1 LSRGISKSGLVLLF
15 PHGLSIS
22 GYPLIQLICGTLGEA
37 RITFRP
43 GDERIIVTRSSST
56 QIRDIITEPMHGKH
70 TLFRTT
76 AGLEPLHLRLFFD
89 TSLLEVFA
97 NDRIALSTHLY
108 GEDCSVAPFSI
119 P

>member
-1 LSRGISKSGLVLLF
+1 
-15 PHGLSIS
+15 
-22 GYPLIQLICGTLGEA
+22 
-37 RITFRP
+37 
-43 GDERIIVTRSSST
+43 
-56 QIRDIITEPMHGKH
+56 MHGKH

-76 AGLEPLHLRLFFD
+76 AGLETLHLRLFFD

-97 NDRIALSTHLY
+97 KDRIALSTHLY